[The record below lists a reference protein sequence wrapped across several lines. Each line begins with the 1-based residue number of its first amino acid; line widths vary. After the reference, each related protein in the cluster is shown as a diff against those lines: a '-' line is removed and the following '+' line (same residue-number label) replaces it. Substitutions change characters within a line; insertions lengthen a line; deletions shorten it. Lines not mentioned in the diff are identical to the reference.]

1 MKNNIAIIF
10 SVSFCTY
17 TGTPVSWP
25 VAVVTDRNKI
35 DSVKEKIIA
44 KYGDCEI
51 SYVSLNEY
59 KELTEEDIKE
69 VN

>member
-1 MKNNIAIIF
+1 MKNNVAIVF
-10 SVSFCTY
+10 SISSCTY
-17 TGTPVSWP
+17 TGTPISWP
-25 VAVVTDRNKI
+25 VAVVTDKNKI
-35 DSVKEKIIA
+35 DSIKKKIID

-59 KELTEEDIKE
+59 RELTEKDIKE